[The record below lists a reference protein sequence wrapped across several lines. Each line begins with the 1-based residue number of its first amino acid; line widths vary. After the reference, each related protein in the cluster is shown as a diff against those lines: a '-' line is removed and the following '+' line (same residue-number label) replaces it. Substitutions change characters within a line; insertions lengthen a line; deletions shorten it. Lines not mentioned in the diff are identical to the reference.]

1 VVFFLCLILVCVRD
15 FQVNVEDSE
24 DGLANGAFS
33 ARTAAEEKKLKK
45 RPSSVRL
52 ACQVVCQG
60 GDATVS
66 TKP

>member
-1 VVFFLCLILVCVRD
+1 MSGRVCA
-15 FQVNVEDSE
+15 QVNVEDSA

-45 RPSSVRL
+45 RPGSVRL